1 MDPFYQLVFGVLSIL
16 VVGILLSQRG
26 KEAIVPASGPNVPQ
40 FLKLRNN
47 YVLVYGLM
55 MGESRRIC

>member
-1 MDPFYQLVFGVLSIL
+1 MDPFYQLLFGVLSIL

-47 YVLVYGLM
+47 YVIVYGLM
-55 MGESRRIC
+55 MGALP